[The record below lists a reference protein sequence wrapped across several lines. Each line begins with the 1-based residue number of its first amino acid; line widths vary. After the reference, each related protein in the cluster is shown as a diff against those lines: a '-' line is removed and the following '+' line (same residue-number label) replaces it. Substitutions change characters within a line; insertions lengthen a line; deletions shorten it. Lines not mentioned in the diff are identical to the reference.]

1 MQPVEQQI
9 SEMTPGVSTG
19 GELATSS
26 NTFELTPRSLEEAM
40 KFADILASSSI
51 VPKDFQ
57 RNPGNILVAIQWGA
71 ELGIKPMQAMQ
82 NIAVINGRPSLWG
95 DAVIALVR
103 SSPLCEYIYETEE
116 DGVAICRVKRVNEE
130 EQVRTFSDEDAKAA
144 GLLNKQG
151 PWTQYKKRMKQMRAR
166 GFAVRDVFPDVLKG
180 MAIVEEEQ
188 DKPKERDISGTGS
201 HTTVKSEGNSASRTS
216 SLKSKVKASKQ
227 KTAEPAAAEQSE
239 LELFNRISADIDKA
253 KDEQQLAKAAA
264 DVEKLG
270 EEYMDK
276 ARFAYKYRLL
286 EIRKVPV
293 SIEEHDGVPHIIN
306 TETGD
311 IIQ

>member
-1 MQPVEQQI
+1 MQPVEKRI
-9 SEMTPGVSTG
+9 EELTPGTSAG
-19 GELATSS
+19 GDLTTSNS
-26 NTFELTPRSLEEAM
+26 TFELTPRSLEEAM
-40 KFADILASSSI
+40 KFADLLAGSSI

-116 DGVAICRVKRVNEE
+116 DGVAICRVKRVGEE

-188 DKPKERDISGTGS
+188 DKPKERDITPKQEAAGAEK
-201 HTTVKSEGNSASRTS
+201 VKPVSRTS
-216 SLKSKVKASKQ
+216 SLKNKVKSSKQ
-227 KTAEPAAAEQSE
+227 KTAEPEAAGPSE
-239 LELFNRISADIDKA
+239 AELFNRISADIDKA
-253 KDEQQLAKAAA
+253 KDEQQLAKASA

-270 EEYMDK
+270 EEYMAK

-286 EIRKVPV
+286 EIRDMPV